1 MIRDRYFYPLSAI
14 VVAAMIWIAL
24 SFSQSPRLSIDEIRL
39 EGFVTTGED
48 LVTLT
53 ASPGTNYSYIARTNI
68 SPAHVVMW
76 TDVPRADA
84 TPSAGVFAS
93 LAPQFETAFAGQTL
107 RLTVR
112 ARKGRR
118 SPLTTFDAGYYTG
131 EGGNSGWKPFRLTST
146 FQDYSFDYAVPERG
160 EDAEPDLD
168 YFGIWPGSSGDQ
180 RTMEVSRLEIEV
192 LSTPGQ
198 LRR

>member
-1 MIRDRYFYPLSAI
+1 MIRDLYFYPISAI
-14 VVAAMIWIAL
+14 VVCAMIWFAL
-24 SFSQSPRLSIDEIRL
+24 SFSKSPRLSIEEIRL
-39 EGFVTTGED
+39 QGFVTTGED

-53 ASPGTNYSYIARTNI
+53 ASPGTNFNYIARTNI
-68 SPAHVVMW
+68 SPAHLVMW
-76 TDVPRADA
+76 TDQPRAEA

-107 RLTVR
+107 RMTVR

-118 SPLTTFDAGYYTG
+118 NPLTTFDSGYYTG
-131 EGGNSGWKPFRLTST
+131 AEGNSGWNPFRLTST
-146 FQDYSFDYAVPERG
+146 FQDYSFDYAVPVRD

-168 YFGIWPGSSGDQ
+168 YFGIWPGSTGDQ
-180 RTMEVSRLEIEV
+180 RTMEVSKLEIEV